1 MGPLTPPKQTV
12 TLVARVERVYGF
24 LRRPK
29 WIALTITVVVL
40 MVAMVNL
47 GLWQLR
53 RLDDRKA
60 TNALIRAAG
69 ATPAAPLDDVIPK
82 TATFASVGDA
92 QWRNVTAAG
101 TYDVAREVLVANRSF
116 NGLPGYHVL
125 TPLQLADGRG
135 VLVNRGWIPIAQKV
149 GATVVVPPPP
159 TGALTIT
166 GRVRTTQTRGVIGP
180 RDATAGT
187 LTVLARADVA
197 RVATQVPYPLV
208 PAYLEL
214 TDPAGGAAA
223 ADAVPRLVPLQD
235 LTEGPHLSYAV
246 QWLIFTLCA
255 AGGWIAVV
263 RRQLRL
269 DRQRAAKVVA
279 QETSSAATR

>member
-1 MGPLTPPKQTV
+1 MP
-12 TLVARVERVYGF
+12 
-24 LRRPK
+24 
-29 WIALTITVVVL
+29 
-40 MVAMVNL
+40 
-47 GLWQLR
+47 
-53 RLDDRKA
+53 
-60 TNALIRAAG
+60 
-69 ATPAAPLDDVIPK
+69 
-82 TATFASVGDA
+82 
-92 QWRNVTAAG
+92 NVTAAG
-101 TYDVAREVLVANRSF
+101 TYDDGHEVLVVNRSF

-125 TPLQLADGRG
+125 TPLLLADGRA

-149 GATVVVPPPP
+149 GAPVVAPPPP

-166 GRVRTTQTRGVIGP
+166 GRVRKTQTRGIIGP
-180 RDATAGT
+180 RDATAGA

-214 TDPAGGAAA
+214 TAPAGSGAADA
-223 ADAVPRLVPLQD
+223 SADAVPRLLPLPD
-235 LTEGPHLSYAV
+235 LSEGPHLSYAV

-269 DRQRAAKVVA
+269 DRQRAAKAVTN
-279 QETSSAATR
+279 ETTSVSAP

>member
-1 MGPLTPPKQTV
+1 M
-12 TLVARVERVYGF
+12 YGF

-47 GLWQLR
+47 SLWQLR

-60 TNALIRAAG
+60 TNALVRAAG
-69 ATPAAPLDDVIPK
+69 AAPAAPLDDVIPK
-82 TATFASVGDA
+82 SATFAAAGDA

-101 TYDVAREVLVANRSF
+101 TYDVAHEVLVANRSF

-125 TPLQLADGRG
+125 TPLLLADGRG
-135 VLVNRGWIPIAQKV
+135 VLVNRGWVPIAQKV
-149 GATVVVPPPP
+149 GETVVPPPPP
-159 TGALTIT
+159 TGALTIG

-214 TDPAGGAAA
+214 TAPAGSNAAP
-223 ADAVPRLVPLQD
+223 DAVPRLLPLAD
-235 LTEGPHLSYAV
+235 LSEGPHLSYAV

-255 AGGWIAVV
+255 AGGWIALV

-269 DRQRAAKVVA
+269 DHQRAAKAVA
-279 QETSSAATR
+279 HETTGVPTR

>member
-1 MGPLTPPKQTV
+1 MY
-12 TLVARVERVYGF
+12 RF

-29 WIALTITVVVL
+29 WIALTITVVAL

-47 GLWQLR
+47 GMWQLR
-53 RLDDRKA
+53 RLDERKA
-60 TNALIRAAG
+60 ANALIRAHG
-69 ATPAAPLDDVIPK
+69 AASAAPLDDVIAPS
-82 TATFASVGDA
+82 ATFASAGDA

-101 TYDVAREVLVANRSF
+101 TYDVGHEVLVANRSF

-125 TPLQLADGRG
+125 TPLQLPDGRA

-149 GATVVVPPPP
+149 GEQAVAPAPPSN
-159 TGALTIT
+159 AVTIT
-166 GRVRTTQTRGVIGP
+166 GRVRKTQTRGVIGP
-180 RDATAGT
+180 RDAAAGA

-214 TDPAGGAAA
+214 TAPAGSDAAA
-223 ADAVPRLVPLQD
+223 SADAVPRLLPLPD
-235 LTEGPHLSYAV
+235 LSEGPHLSYAV
-246 QWLIFTLCA
+246 QWFIFTLCA

-269 DRQRAAKVVA
+269 NRQHAAKVVTN
-279 QETSSAATR
+279 ETSMSA